1 MYPRRHNLCQPSK
14 WAVDILKHFI
24 AILLQQNLGNNS
36 FCVFWWVFFFVEN
49 TKVLLLIFI
58 QNRLFS
64 KLLTLF
70 SEVPFPRIQVPNS
83 RPWDLSKT
91 AQISI
96 FSLCL
101 YHTLHIWIYANNF
114 LLRTHFWHSKNW
126 YGKKNLLQYAETSFN
141 LRVTICLHGTI
152 FNNNKM

>member
-14 WAVDILKHFI
+14 WAVDILKHFYC
-24 AILLQQNLGNNS
+24 NS
-36 FCVFWWVFFFVEN
+36 PATEPWKQFFLCFLVGFFFVEN

-96 FSLCL
+96 FSLRL